1 MESRFDRYMKEV
13 LDSVEQAETVCVI
26 FPLLNQC
33 LIYDDRHTADD
44 PPRITV
50 SPPLGSAERRLRQL
64 NRARPN
70 VPKAT
75 ELTAF
80 PWTGSVT
87 SLVQAGIWDKMVKR
101 MVDSGFPDAAE
112 AHQSTLK
119 ELLAWE
125 RRFYVSMI
133 KGEGPFHTLW
143 SRAGEVR

>member
-13 LDSVEQAETVCVI
+13 LDSVEQAEIVCII

-33 LIYDDRHTADD
+33 LIYDDRHTEVD

-50 SPPLGSAERRLRQL
+50 SQPLGSAERRLRQL

-70 VPKAT
+70 VPRAS

-80 PWTGSVT
+80 PWAGSVT
-87 SLVQAGIWDKMVKR
+87 SLVQSGIWDKMVNR
-101 MVDSGFPDAAE
+101 MIDSGFREAADACR
-112 AHQSTLK
+112 TTVT

-133 KGEGPFHTLW
+133 RGDGPFHTLW
-143 SRAGEVR
+143 SRAGETA